1 MNRFSFSTTENY
13 PEWSLLLTWVA
24 VVEAASVSGAA
35 RMLGFSQAAVSQRI
49 KQLEA
54 TMSTELLDRSTRPA
68 RPTPAGELLFEHAAR
83 LLAQAGDMTESVRN
97 LSRAKRNIVRFGC
110 VDSFAGTLGPTLIH
124 GLSGASRQIR
134 LWSGITPVLDK
145 QLEDR
150 QLDLVVTTS
159 ASAGK
164 PTIRKYSLFSEP
176 YVLIVPRAMNMD
188 RIDSLKELG
197 KRTQFIRYSARS
209 FIGAEIDHLVESHG
223 VMIERTYEFDN
234 TDPLLSLVTAGLGFG
249 ISTPLC
255 IWQSRHFLEQLRVLP
270 LAPYLGNARGDDA
283 SLSRTLYLAARQQE
297 VGKLPAEARD
307 VILMAMERL
316 IQKDIAPALGLP
328 PATLWRNLR
337 R

>member
-1 MNRFSFSTTENY
+1 MNRFSFTSTENY

-35 RMLGFSQAAVSQRI
+35 RLLGFSQAAVSQRI

-54 TMSTELLDRSTRPA
+54 AMSTELLDRSTRPA

-176 YVLIVPRAMNMD
+176 YVLIVPRSMSMD
-188 RIDSLKELG
+188 RINTLKELG
-197 KRTQFIRYSARS
+197 QRAQFIRYSARS
-209 FIGAEIDHLVESHG
+209 FIGAEIDRLVESHG

-255 IWQSRHFLEQLRVLP
+255 IWQSRHFLDQLRVLP
-270 LAPYLGNARGDDA
+270 LAPFLGPARADDPA
-283 SLSRTLYLAARQQE
+283 LSRTLYLAARQQE

-316 IQKDIAPALGLP
+316 IQKELAPALGLP
-328 PATLWRNLR
+328 PATLWRSLR

>member
-1 MNRFSFSTTENY
+1 MNRYSFNTTESY
-13 PEWSLLLTWVA
+13 PEWNLLLTWVA
-24 VVEAASVSGAA
+24 VVESASVSGAA
-35 RMLGFSQAAVSQRI
+35 RLLDLSQAAVSQRV
-49 KQLEA
+49 KQLETAMA
-54 TMSTELLDRSTRPA
+54 TVLLDRSTRPA

-164 PTIRKYSLFSEP
+164 PAIRKYSLFSEP
-176 YVLIVPRAMNMD
+176 YLLIVPRSMD
-188 RIDSLKELG
+188 MTNIESLKELG
-197 KRTQFIRYSARS
+197 RRTQFIRYSARS
-209 FIGAEIDHLVESHG
+209 FIGAEIDRLIEARG
-223 VMIERTYEFDN
+223 VMIERTFEFDN
-234 TDPLLSLVTAGLGFG
+234 TDPLLSLVTAGLGFA

-255 IWQSRHFLEQLRVLP
+255 IWQSRHFVDQLRVLP
-270 LAPYLGNARGDDA
+270 LAPYLGLARGEDGG
-283 SLSRTLYLAARQQE
+283 LSRTLYLAARQQE

-328 PATLWRNLR
+328 PATLWRSAR